1 MYVQYVMFVY
11 TVCVSIDL
19 HNRYL
24 RSVNVFYGHINTQR
38 SIFSYYYEKSNLFAS
53 SMRSLGY
60 LHDNMNS
67 SVYLHAHTIG
77 KIRDICTV
85 AQVGI

>member
-1 MYVQYVMFVY
+1 MRVY
-11 TVCVSIDL
+11 ISTQSISSE
-19 HNRYL
+19 R
-24 RSVNVFYGHINTQR
+24 VNVFYGHINTQR

-53 SMRSLGY
+53 NMRSLGY
-60 LHDNMNS
+60 LHDNMKS
-67 SVYLHAHTIG
+67 SVYLHAHTIW